1 MIPIVVAA
9 TMKHHGKSQR
19 GRKMK
24 KILLDGDIA
33 VIDGKEFTTKQIK
46 TFLTERIV
54 LKRQLETVKNIAKG
68 EVIE

>member
-1 MIPIVVAA
+1 
-9 TMKHHGKSQR
+9 
-19 GRKMK
+19 MK
-24 KILLDGDIA
+24 KILLDGDS
-33 VIDGKEFTTKQIK
+33 VIIEGIEFTKEELK

>member
-1 MIPIVVAA
+1 
-9 TMKHHGKSQR
+9 
-19 GRKMK
+19 MK
-24 KILLDGDIA
+24 KILLDGDSVI
-33 VIDGKEFTTKQIK
+33 IDGIEFTKEELK